1 MDTLKMQKLAGL
13 ITESEYREKKTTEQ
27 AEAALRKTIKEAVA
41 ALLEKKK
48 DPDAKKSDKEDE
60 PKEEVGMDSFDI
72 ETPAGEDS
80 PEDMF
85 GGPEMPMGGEGSGDI
100 NSAIDDAMNAIETS
114 ATDLSPED
122 RATLLRLQGNVQA
135 FYNKKKTKAAVS
147 AVGSGQGGRDIS
159 F

>member
-13 ITESEYREKKTTEQ
+13 ITESEYREKKTTEE

-48 DPDAKKSDKEDE
+48 DPDAKKSDKKDE
-60 PKEEVGMDSFDI
+60 PEVEMDSFDI
-72 ETPAGEDS
+72 EPPAGEDS

>member
-1 MDTLKMQKLAGL
+1 MQKLAGL
-13 ITESEYREKKTTEQ
+13 ITESEYREKKTTEE

-48 DPDAKKSDKEDE
+48 NPDAKESDKKDE
-60 PKEEVGMDSFDI
+60 PEVEMDSFDV
-72 ETPAGEDS
+72 EPPAGENS